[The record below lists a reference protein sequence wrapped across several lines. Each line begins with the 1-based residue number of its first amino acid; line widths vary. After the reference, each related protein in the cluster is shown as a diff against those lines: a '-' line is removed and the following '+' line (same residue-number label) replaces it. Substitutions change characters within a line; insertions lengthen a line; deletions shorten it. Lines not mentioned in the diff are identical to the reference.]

1 MVTRNEKDDVG
12 PTPRPTQFNLRHIL
26 LLFVALGAL
35 LALVTQ
41 LRHVGFFAFCF
52 ISAAATGWWLR
63 NWRLMT
69 AGLTAISVFV
79 ITYLAC
85 WVQLGYG
92 PRMHRWPTLY
102 GSYHFEPIHEALSKY
117 DREKGGFPD
126 SLSDLADLEG
136 HNLPFDESGEMMW
149 GDGWNRPLHYEK
161 TPDGFRLG
169 SLGRDG
175 VAGGVGLDA
184 DIFLGDKPIGPQT
197 RLPPKQFLFETEG
210 SGGVFM
216 AAVLASFAAGCIW
229 FGGPAKEQL
238 RVRSLIVGVT
248 AATVSAVLVAIFL
261 AAFYVA
267 VSQSGH

>member
-1 MVTRNEKDDVG
+1 MATRDEKEDIRQ
-12 PTPRPTQFNLRHIL
+12 PRRRTQFYIYHIF

-41 LRHVGFFAFCF
+41 LRHVGFVAYCF
-52 ISAAATGWWLR
+52 IAAAATGWWFR

-79 ITYLAC
+79 TTYLAC
-85 WVQLGYG
+85 WVQMGYG
-92 PRMHRWPTLY
+92 PRMHRWATY
-102 GSYHFEPIHEALSKY
+102 GRYIYEQLDEALSRY
-117 DREKGGFPD
+117 NREKGGFPD
-126 SLSDLADLEG
+126 SLSDLADLEN
-136 HNLPFDESGEMMW
+136 HNLPFDESGELFW
-149 GDGWNRPLHYEK
+149 CDEWNHPFHYEK

-184 DIFLGDKPIGPQT
+184 DLFFGEQLLGERT
-197 RLPPKQFLFETEG
+197 RLPPRQFLFETAG

-216 AAVLASFAAGCIW
+216 AAVLASFAAGYVW
-229 FGGPAKEQL
+229 FCGPAKKQL
-238 RVRSLIVGVT
+238 RLRSLVMGVT
-248 AATVSAVLVAIFL
+248 VATVSAVLVAVFL

-267 VSQSGH
+267 ASQSGH

>member
-1 MVTRNEKDDVG
+1 MVTRNEKDDGG
-12 PTPRPTQFNLRHIL
+12 PPRRRTQFYLHHIL
-26 LLFVALGAL
+26 LLFVALGVL

-41 LRHVGFFAFCF
+41 LRHVGFVAYCF
-52 ISAAATGWWLR
+52 ISAAATGRWLR

-85 WVQLGYG
+85 WVQMGYG
-92 PRMHRWPTLY
+92 PRMHSWPMQY
-102 GSYHFEPIHEALSKY
+102 GRYQFEQIHEALSKY
-117 DREKGGFPD
+117 DRKKGSFPD
-126 SLSDLADLEG
+126 SLSDLADLED
-136 HNLPFDESGEMMW
+136 HSLPFDEAGELW
-149 GDGWNRPLHYEK
+149 WFDGWNRPFHYEK

-184 DIFLGDKPIGPQT
+184 DLFFGDELTNERT
-197 RLPPKQFLFETEG
+197 RLPLRQFLFETTG

-238 RVRSLIVGVT
+238 RLRSLIVGVT